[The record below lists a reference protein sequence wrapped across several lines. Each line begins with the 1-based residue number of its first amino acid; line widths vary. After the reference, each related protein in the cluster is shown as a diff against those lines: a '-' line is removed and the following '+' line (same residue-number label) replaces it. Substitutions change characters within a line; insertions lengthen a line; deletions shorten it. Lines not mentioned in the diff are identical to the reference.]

1 MANYADTS
9 IYIRIPN
16 EKIFND
22 IYEEINEYFDID
34 YIYPEIWEEDEDFSH
49 LFEIQFTSKYG
60 LPIIWCKAF
69 IKKYPFVSWNMTSV
83 EPGNSYRG
91 IAEYL
96 PHAGDF
102 IESESMFYYE
112 TNI

>member
-9 IYIRIPN
+9 MYIRIPN

-22 IYEEINEYFDID
+22 IYKEITEYFDID
-34 YIYPEIWEEDEDFSH
+34 YIYPEIWEEDENFSR
-49 LFEIQFTSKYG
+49 LFEFQFTSKWG
-60 LPIIWCKAF
+60 LPLIWSMNF

-91 IAEYL
+91 IAHYL
-96 PHAGDF
+96 PYEEDF
-102 IESESMFYYE
+102 IESESMFYHE
-112 TNI
+112 THI